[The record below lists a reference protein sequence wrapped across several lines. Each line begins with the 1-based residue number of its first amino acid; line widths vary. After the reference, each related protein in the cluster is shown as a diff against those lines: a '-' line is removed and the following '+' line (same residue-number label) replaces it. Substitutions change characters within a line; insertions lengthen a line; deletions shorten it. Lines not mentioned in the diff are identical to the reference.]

1 MDPRDDDIDFDFF
14 EDEPATTERSSAQHR
29 VRLPRRGG
37 RGTGTRRPA
46 GPARG
51 LTPLLRLLAL
61 IAIVVAVLVFFGLV
75 IQSCAATSNHDAYQH
90 YLAQVATIA
99 HSSEDDGAS
108 VANALTTPGTK
119 VSDLASKLVGLAEQ
133 ERQNVAAARRLD
145 PPGELRGES
154 QHLIDALQ
162 LRVSGIQGL
171 ADTFRATATSKSA
184 GDATTLAQQADRLL
198 ASDVIW
204 DDFFRIPT
212 TNLMKAK
219 GISGV
224 VAPDSNF
231 VANQDFIT
239 EHSMA
244 LVLQR
249 LRSVASTGG
258 TSTGVH
264 GTNIVSTKANPGGL
278 LLSETTLN
286 TVTAST
292 DLSFVVTVHD
302 GGDSQEVGILVTLTI
317 QKPGGAIVK
326 TKKIDVI
333 NPGQD
338 TTVSFSDLGGVPF
351 ARKTTVNVDV
361 APVPHEADASNNKAS
376 YPVIFSL
383 G

>member
-14 EDEPATTERSSAQHR
+14 EDEDATTERPSPQSR

-37 RGTGTRRPA
+37 RGTGMRRPP
-46 GPARG
+46 GPPRG

-75 IQSCAATSNHDAYQH
+75 IQSCAATSKHDAYQH
-90 YLAQVATIA
+90 YMQQVATIA
-99 HSSEDDGAS
+99 HSSEDDGAA

-119 VSDLASKLVGLAEQ
+119 VSDLASKLAGLAEQ
-133 ERQNVAAARRLD
+133 ERQNVAAARRLN
-145 PPGELRGES
+145 PPGPVRDGN
-154 QHLIDALQ
+154 QHVIDALQ
-162 LRVSGIQGL
+162 LRVSGVQGL

-184 GDATTLAQQADRLL
+184 ADAATLAAQADRLL

-204 DDFFRIPT
+204 DDFFRGPAT
-212 TNLMKAK
+212 SLMKAK

-249 LRSVASTGG
+249 LRGASTGG
-258 TSTGVH
+258 TPTGVH
-264 GTNIVSTKANPGGL
+264 GTNIVSTKANPGGH
-278 LLSETTLN
+278 LLSTSTEN

-292 DLSFVVTVHD
+292 DLAFVVTVHD
-302 GGDSQEVGILVTLTI
+302 GGGSQEVGIKVTLTI

-326 TKKIDVI
+326 TKTIAVI

-338 TTVSFSDLGGVPF
+338 TTVTFSDLGGVPF
-351 ARKTTVNVDV
+351 ARKTTLNVDV